1 MSAPTNDARE
11 RLRLDKWLWAARF
24 FKTRTLA
31 ADAIDAGRIELNEA
45 RAKPSREVRIGD
57 RLDIQTGEVRYTVI
71 VQTLSGKRGPAEV
84 ARTLYEETAAST
96 AAREAAR
103 EQRRLQPEPS
113 VGLHGRPTKTQRRE
127 IDRLRAR
134 IRGE

>member
-1 MSAPTNDARE
+1 MSDENDAARE

-31 ADAIDAGRIELNEA
+31 SDAIDAGRIQLNEA

-71 VQTLSGKRGPAEV
+71 VQALSGKRGPAEE
-84 ARTLYEETAAST
+84 ARKLYEETSDSVAR
-96 AAREAAR
+96 REAER
-103 EQRRLQPEPS
+103 ERRRLAPEPS
-113 VGLHGRPTKTQRRE
+113 HMLHGRPTKTQRRE
-127 IDRLRAR
+127 IDRMRAKLR
-134 IRGE
+134 GG

>member
-1 MSAPTNDARE
+1 MNPAADSLHE

-31 ADAIDAGRIELNEA
+31 SDSIDAGRIHLNEA

-57 RLDIQTGEVRYTVI
+57 RLDIQTGEVRYVVI
-71 VQTLSGKRGPAEV
+71 VRALSGRRGPAEE
-84 ARTLYEETAAST
+84 ARTLYEETADSLAR
-96 AAREAAR
+96 REAER
-103 EQRRLQPEPS
+103 ERRRIQPEPS
-113 VGLHGRPTKTQRRE
+113 QMLHGRPTKTQRRE
-127 IDRLRAR
+127 IDRMRAR

>member
-1 MSAPTNDARE
+1 MSEPGEDSRE

-31 ADAIDAGRIELNEA
+31 SDAIDAGRIQLNEA
-45 RAKPSREVRIGD
+45 RAKPSREVRLGD
-57 RLDIQTGEVRYTVI
+57 RLDIQTGDVRYTVI
-71 VQTLSGKRGPAEV
+71 VQALSGTRGPAEV
-84 ARTLYEETAAST
+84 ARMLYEETADSI

-113 VGLHGRPTKTQRRE
+113 LGLHGRPTKTQRRE
-127 IDRLRAR
+127 IDRLRAKLR
-134 IRGE
+134 DS

>member
-1 MSAPTNDARE
+1 MSHEDEAARE

-31 ADAIDAGRIELNEA
+31 SDAIDAGRIQLNEA

-71 VQTLSGKRGPAEV
+71 VQALSGRRGPAEE
-84 ARTLYEETAAST
+84 ARRLYEETADSLAR
-96 AAREAAR
+96 REAER
-103 EQRRLQPEPS
+103 ERRRLAPEPS
-113 VGLHGRPTKTQRRE
+113 HMLHERPTKTQRRE
-127 IDRLRAR
+127 IDRMRAKLR
-134 IRGE
+134 GG

>member
-1 MSAPTNDARE
+1 MSGPNDDTRE

-31 ADAIDAGRIELNEA
+31 ADAIDAGRIQLNEA

-57 RLDIQTGEVRYTVI
+57 RLDIQTGELRYTVI
-71 VQTLSGKRGPAEV
+71 VQALSGKRGPAEV
-84 ARTLYEETAAST
+84 ARTLYEETPESM

>member
-1 MSAPTNDARE
+1 MSGPTDDTRE

-31 ADAIDAGRIELNEA
+31 ADAIDAGRIQLNEA

-71 VQTLSGKRGPAEV
+71 VQALSGKRGPAEV
-84 ARTLYEETAAST
+84 ARTLYEETPESM

-113 VGLHGRPTKTQRRE
+113 VGLHGRPTDQDTAPRNRPP
-127 IDRLRAR
+127 AR
-134 IRGE
+134 